1 MLTLSGKVIQFQT
14 ATSSGRQL
22 LVLSTNP
29 FLASPLRH
37 ERTFLIKGA
46 SIPAGFSHYLAF
58 DNVPSG
64 LPDGAACTV
73 IGQEFSYLGEG
84 DVISLTSDG
93 SLRTMFRASSPHN
106 SIMLT
111 EQCNNYCLMCSQ
123 PPKSVDDHWL
133 LDEAM
138 ELVRLIP
145 RHAAEVMCISGGEPT
160 LFDDGFIDLLHLFK
174 NRLPHTSLHI
184 LSNGRKFADA
194 AFAEKYAAVQHKDIM
209 VGIPVYSADPARH
222 DYVVQAK
229 GAFDET
235 IRGILNLKRLGQ
247 RVEIRVVLHKQTCDG
262 LPELA
267 EYIARNLLFIDQV
280 ALMGLEMTGF
290 TRANLDSLWIDPLEY
305 KDQLSQA
312 VRLLQNYGIRV
323 SVYNHPLCLVN
334 QDVEAAYVKSISDWK
349 QEYAAECKPCTRKS
363 ECGGFFSSGIRYGYS
378 KSITPFQ

>member
-1 MLTLSGKVIQFQT
+1 MLTLSGKVIQLHT
-14 ATSSGRQL
+14 ATPAGRQL
-22 LVLSTNP
+22 MVLSTNP
-29 FLASPLRH
+29 ALPAPLR
-37 ERTFLIKGA
+37 RGRAFLIKGTD
-46 SIPAGFSHYLAF
+46 IPEDFSHYLAF
-58 DNVPSG
+58 DRVPTG
-64 LPDGAACTV
+64 LQEGVACTV
-73 IGQEFSYLGEG
+73 IGQEFSYLGED

-93 SLRTMFRASSPHN
+93 HIRSMFRASSPHN

-123 PPKSVDDHWL
+123 PPKNTDDHWL

-145 RHAAEVMCISGGEPT
+145 RHTAKIMCVSGGEPT
-160 LFDDGFIDLLHLFK
+160 LLGDGFIELLHLLK

-184 LSNGRKFADA
+184 LSNGRSFADA
-194 AFAEKYAAVQHKDIM
+194 AFTEKYAAVQHPDIM
-209 VGIPVYSADPARH
+209 IGIPVYSADPARH

-247 RVEIRVVLHKQTCDG
+247 RVEIRVVIHKQTCDG
-262 LPELA
+262 LPALA
-267 EYIARNLLFIDQV
+267 EYIARNLLFVDQV

-290 TRANLDSLWIDPLEY
+290 TRANLDSLWIDPIEY
-305 KDQLSQA
+305 KDQLSKA
-312 VRLLQNYGIRV
+312 VRILQNYGIQV

-334 QDVEAAYVKSISDWK
+334 SDVGRAYVKSISDWK
-349 QEYAAECKPCTRKS
+349 QEYAQECEPCTRKS

-378 KSITPFQ
+378 KSILPFQ